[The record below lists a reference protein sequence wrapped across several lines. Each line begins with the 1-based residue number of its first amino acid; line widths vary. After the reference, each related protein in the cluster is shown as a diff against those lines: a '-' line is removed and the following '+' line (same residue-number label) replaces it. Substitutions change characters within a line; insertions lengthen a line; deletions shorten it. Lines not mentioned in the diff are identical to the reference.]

1 MMREFFVRVTV
12 RGDDTAGLL
21 LEQMG
26 LSTRSAGSAGV
37 MAEGVVQLAVGEM
50 PAGCHGVL
58 RQALSGTV
66 ASQWWDLQRAEL
78 EFGDTTGM
86 H

>member
-12 RGDDTAGLL
+12 RGDDTAAPF
-21 LEQMG
+21 LEEMG
-26 LSTRSAGSAGV
+26 LSTRSVGSETV
-37 MAEGVVQLAVGEM
+37 MAEGVVQLAAGET

-58 RQALSGTV
+58 RQALSGAV
-66 ASQWWDLQRAEL
+66 ASQWWDLQKSEL